1 MAHAWSVP
9 CCWPGTGGAAG
20 GREIVVSC
28 QNLRSEE
35 TETTL
40 DNNKH
45 PPSHCHHEA
54 KREAETHITLL
65 QYDFISS
72 ILRRYEGC
80 QLSVELKFKQLCNAS
95 VTSWTYHVLQC
106 NVDFIDNSI
115 LRSLDLSSCLL
126 GHGRNEKR
134 NLLSA
139 KYFSLCGHLAGYR
152 KFWDIVQ
159 QRFVRAMKSV
169 YIPLGCIQCKS
180 LAVLTSF
187 HFIFFHFDKKLHSL
201 N

>member
-1 MAHAWSVP
+1 MSKKIIEVSQFFLPTH
-9 CCWPGTGGAAG
+9 CCLPPTCGPRLVSPMLLTRHRRRAG

-72 ILRRYEGC
+72 IFRRYEGC
-80 QLSVELKFKQLCNAS
+80 QLSIELKFKQLCNAS

-106 NVDFIDNSI
+106 NVDFIDN
-115 LRSLDLSSCLL
+115 
-126 GHGRNEKR
+126 
-134 NLLSA
+134 
-139 KYFSLCGHLAGYR
+139 R
-152 KFWDIVQ
+152 K
-159 QRFVRAMKSV
+159 
-169 YIPLGCIQCKS
+169 P
-180 LAVLTSF
+180 
-187 HFIFFHFDKKLHSL
+187 
-201 N
+201 

>member
-1 MAHAWSVP
+1 MSKNFQWFPDFFYLHIIVCLPPVAHAWSVP
-9 CCWPGTGGAAG
+9 CCWPGPGGGAG
-20 GREIVVSC
+20 GGEIVVSC

-45 PPSHCHHEA
+45 PPSHCHPEA
-54 KREAETHITLL
+54 KTQIALL

-72 ILRRYEGC
+72 TFRRYEGC
-80 QLSVELKFKQLCNAS
+80 WLSVELKFKQLCNAS

-134 NLLSA
+134 NQLSA
-139 KYFSLCGHLAGYR
+139 KYFSA
-152 KFWDIVQ
+152 
-159 QRFVRAMKSV
+159 VRTFGRL
-169 YIPLGCIQCKS
+169 P
-180 LAVLTSF
+180 
-187 HFIFFHFDKKLHSL
+187 
-201 N
+201 